1 MINNNNNTSS
11 DNYSD
16 LYNLKHGLKETKNN
30 LYIFF
35 KWLFL
40 AVISGITIG
49 IVASIFSKVLGMGCS
64 YRESH
69 TWLVMFLP
77 FAGIFIVFIYE
88 KFGKED
94 RGTNQII
101 GTIKETDDAPLI
113 SAPLIFISTI
123 ITHLFGGSAGRE
135 GAAIQ
140 LGGSLGNRLGKIFK
154 LDKEDRH
161 VIVMCGMCA
170 SFSAVFGTPIAAT
183 IFSMEISSV
192 GILYY
197 TALFP
202 CIISGIVA
210 SAIAGL
216 FGLHGE
222 TFIVSNIPS
231 LGLKSLSIVI
241 ILGLLCALVSVLF
254 CYSLGL
260 ADKIYKRY
268 FKNPYIRITFAS
280 VLFIIITIILG
291 TADYM
296 GSGSNLILKAI
307 EEGITRP
314 EAFIMKIILTAII
327 MKAGFK
333 GGEIVPSFSIGATF
347 GCLFGTL
354 LGFSPSF
361 MAACAMV
368 AVFCGVTNCPLTSA
382 FLAFEMFGF
391 EGAPFYA
398 VIVAVSYAASGYY
411 SLYKTQTITYS
422 KYKAKYVGRD
432 TIE

>member
-1 MINNNNNTSS
+1 MLYHNDSS
-11 DNYSD
+11 ESSNYADIS
-16 LYNLKHGLKETKNN
+16 NIKHGMQETKKD
-30 LYIFF
+30 LFIFL
-35 KWLFL
+35 KWLIL
-40 AVISGITIG
+40 AVITGITIG
-49 IVASIFSKVLGMGCS
+49 IPASLFAKLLSIGCNF
-64 YRESH
+64 RESH
-69 TWLVMFLP
+69 TWLVLLLP
-77 FAGIFIVFIYE
+77 FAGIFITFLYE
-88 KFGKED
+88 HYGKED

-101 GTIKETDDAPLI
+101 GTIKETDDAPVV

-123 ITHLFGGSAGRE
+123 LTHLFGGSAGRE

-183 IFSMEISSV
+183 IFSLEIASV

-210 SAIAGL
+210 STITRFFSLEA
-216 FGLHGE
+216 E
-222 TFIVSNIPS
+222 TFTVSGIPS
-231 LGLKSLSIVI
+231 LGIKSISLVI
-241 ILGLLCALVSVLF
+241 ILGLLCALVSILF
-254 CYSLGL
+254 CYTLGL
-260 ADKIYKRY
+260 TEKLYKKY
-268 FKNPYIRITFAS
+268 LKNPYLRIAFAS

-291 TADYM
+291 TDDYM
-296 GSGSNLILKAI
+296 GSGSNLIEMAI
-307 EEGITRP
+307 GEGTARP
-314 EAFIMKIILTAII
+314 EAFIMKILLTAII

-347 GCLFGTL
+347 GCYFGIL

-361 MAACAMV
+361 CAACAMV

-391 EGAPFYA
+391 KGAPFYA
-398 VIVAVSYAASGYY
+398 VIVAVSYATSGYY

-422 KYKAKYVGRD
+422 KYKAKYVGKE